1 MTDASGQS
9 ESSGFSK
16 RGRQSRPV
24 LEILPTRACWVAT
37 AGVGAQVPATGRGR
51 DGGSSK
57 LYGCGAIVV
66 VLSFP
71 VRHRRERVRREMR
84 PVLELGGR
92 SGEEPAHRRGPC
104 CCCCRSPAGLAGS
117 THSGSSCR
125 RGATG
130 RLPTSSWTRARGSAR
145 ERWDLGEKGAAL
157 CSCLQVSR
165 RGIDLIQQTGGPTH
179 RYLISPGPV
188 IFFPLIPIH
197 IRPLSSP

>member
-16 RGRQSRPV
+16 RGRRSRPV

-92 SGEEPAHRRGPC
+92 SGEEPAHRRGPAAVAVD
-104 CCCCRSPAGLAGS
+104 RQRGWLARPTRVRAAGEERLGGCLLLRGRGREEALSGAVGS
-117 THSGSSCR
+117 
-125 RGATG
+125 G
-130 RLPTSSWTRARGSAR
+130 R
-145 ERWDLGEKGAAL
+145 E
-157 CSCLQVSR
+157 
-165 RGIDLIQQTGGPTH
+165 GGCA
-179 RYLISPGPV
+179 V
-188 IFFPLIPIH
+188 
-197 IRPLSSP
+197 